1 MSCILYMLPHYH
13 AYYKKHTHTNT
24 RIYLLPSGCCN
35 VLRNSSTSS
44 LGSPHD
50 GGTLHSQSRWH
61 LYLHS
66 LHFKPEILT
75 IIGIKLVNNLIHII
89 KDLFIK
95 GTIRFFAF
103 VRHLRTYENT
113 MQQYKTYL

>member
-1 MSCILYMLPHYH
+1 MECVVYYICYQDTMLTITKH
-13 AYYKKHTHTNT
+13 AHVHTRTHTNIG
-24 RIYLLPSGCCN
+24 IYLLPSGCCS

-75 IIGIKLVNNLIHII
+75 I
-89 KDLFIK
+89 
-95 GTIRFFAF
+95 T
-103 VRHLRTYENT
+103 
-113 MQQYKTYL
+113 